1 MKKKIINGIL
11 LVALVFATSSAFVS
25 CKDNDSDVKTELMDK
40 IAQLKEDLGK
50 ISQQV
55 GPQGPEGPKGKDGEP
70 GKDGATPEE
79 VIAKLQDQLAEIEAN
94 AKSGASKAATE
105 AALAKIEEE
114 IGKINAALKDV
125 ISTVIV
131 EGTFNPVF
139 GSISIPG
146 FNPLVLAGYYA
157 ETKEDIAFPAD
168 NINIKGVDQLLVDA
182 GEQLVSA
189 EAGKVYVTLNPNN
202 VSIEGKKL
210 ALQSSAGNISDITL
224 GALAS
229 SDDEL
234 NFGFKTRG
242 AAGFYEAT
250 AIMPEDISNVKLNI
264 DFQTLKSEAKE
275 AAQKRTK
282 KAIARFVA
290 DAVYEAQEVAPAY
303 AVNVKYDN
311 DILGKFSINSG
322 YQIMATAIKPL
333 SFDFEIPGRFAKK
346 IPGLSRVENA
356 IDDLLAEL
364 NVDISADAK
373 VVIKKYDKTDPVT
386 LIEVEVTI
394 PASTATAS
402 DGTTVDINEQTVTA
416 IVPVAD
422 ALNDLIDG
430 LNGDL
435 AEVNDLLDQIQKFS
449 NLGTKLSDK
458 IGGYFDRA
466 NNIYAKLVNAF
477 NTKALEPTL
486 LMIDNDQYKR
496 VRRGVDAGKIE
507 LVPTT
512 WTSELL
518 APAYAKFVAVVAID
532 GKPATAADNEGN
544 LGEILYGNEKVY
556 LNVEAG
562 KTYKIAYSA
571 VDFFGVTR
579 THYYTIKGK

>member
-1 MKKKIINGIL
+1 MKSIRIDTHETERGEITTYE
-11 LVALVFATSSAFVS
+11 LV
-25 CKDNDSDVKTELMDK
+25 
-40 IAQLKEDLGK
+40 
-50 ISQQV
+50 
-55 GPQGPEGPKGKDGEP
+55 
-70 GKDGATPEE
+70 
-79 VIAKLQDQLAEIEAN
+79 N
-94 AKSGASKAATE
+94 ASGASVKLSSLGAGI
-105 AALAKIEEE
+105 IE
-114 IGKINAALKDV
+114 IKVPDRFGNLDDVVLGYKDLNDYFFD
-125 ISTVIV
+125 
-131 EGTFNPVF
+131 GPC
-139 GSISIPG
+139 
-146 FNPLVLAGYYA
+146 
-157 ETKEDIAFPAD
+157 
-168 NINIKGVDQLLVDA
+168 
-182 GEQLVSA
+182 
-189 EAGKVYVTLNPNN
+189 AGK
-202 VSIEGKKL
+202 
-210 ALQSSAGNISDITL
+210 
-224 GALAS
+224 
-229 SDDEL
+229 
-234 NFGFKTRG
+234 
-242 AAGFYEAT
+242 
-250 AIMPEDISNVKLNI
+250 
-264 DFQTLKSEAKE
+264 
-275 AAQKRTK
+275 
-282 KAIARFVA
+282 
-290 DAVYEAQEVAPAY
+290 
-303 AVNVKYDN
+303 
-311 DILGKFSINSG
+311 
-322 YQIMATAIKPL
+322 
-333 SFDFEIPGRFAKK
+333 IPGRFAKK
-346 IPGLSRVENA
+346 IPGLSRIENA

-373 VVIKKYDKTDPVT
+373 IIIKKYDKNDPVT
-386 LIEVEVTI
+386 LIDVEVII

-402 DGTTVDINEQTVTA
+402 DGTTVNIDAQTVTA
-416 IVPVAD
+416 TVPVAD

-466 NNIYAKLVNAF
+466 NNYYAKLVNAF

-532 GKPATAADNEGN
+532 GEPATAADNEGN

>member
-168 NINIKGVDQLLVDA
+168 KINIKGVDQLLVDA

-202 VSIEGKKL
+202 VSTEGKKL
-210 ALQSSAGNISDITL
+210 ALQSSAGRISDITL
-224 GALAS
+224 GALAP

-373 VVIKKYDKTDPVT
+373 IIIKKYDKNDPVT
-386 LIEVEVTI
+386 LIDVDVII

-402 DGTTVDINEQTVTA
+402 DGTTVNIDARTVTA
-416 IVPVAD
+416 TVPVAD

-486 LMIDNDQYKR
+486 LMIDNGQYKR